1 MELGLALI
9 YMLVMG
15 AVSVS
20 MAVLLLKGAKEK
32 YNRIFLVCQGAV
44 ELWCGSQ
51 VLLLLS
57 DTVEKLRVSYL
68 IGNLGICFIGVFWY
82 YFSFSYAKKKLSWFL
97 KYLPMMIPVL
107 NFTMFLTNEGH
118 HLYYKVF
125 SLEEVTHGIFFY
137 INVGVNYLLVVIGS
151 VVLYKSLKERASKN
165 LIIAS
170 VLMPLLMN
178 AVYLLGFVEA
188 EFDITALGFGLSVI
202 FVLLA
207 TLRYRFMEV
216 NVTAFDV
223 VLSGLRDG
231 VAIFNEKGN
240 CTYYN
245 HAFFGLLGI
254 EKMKIHD
261 TIRLQDV
268 SGRFLQLTCQGN
280 AEDEKEVLY
289 IDENNRYLQLQTYED
304 LGKKGTVTYVI
315 KDMSKYYEL
324 LNQTRELSVINERLA
339 LEQERNRI
347 AQQVHDTAGH
357 TLTMIQSYMKLTEVS
372 SKKHEMDKV
381 NEYLAEARILTS
393 EGIKELRESI
403 NQLRKEAEYE
413 LVTQG
418 IMQLADRVKEIKT
431 EVTVQGEDS
440 EKYSHLSGIIYES
453 VRETITNT
461 LKYAN
466 ASKLEIIV
474 RFQEN
479 GIEVIIG
486 DDGDGCDEIRDNNG
500 LHGIKERI
508 EQAGGTV
515 RFISSKNEGFLT
527 RMKLPV

>member
-32 YNRIFLVCQGAV
+32 YNRSFLACQGAV

-51 VLLLLS
+51 ILLLLA
-57 DTVEKLRVSYL
+57 DTVEKLRVSYFV
-68 IGNLGICFIGVFWY
+68 GNLGICFIGVFWY
-82 YFSFSYAKKKLSWFL
+82 YFSFSYAKKKLSWVL
-97 KYLPMMIPVL
+97 KYLPIVVPVF
-107 NFTMFLTNEGH
+107 NFIMFLTNEWH
-118 HLYYKVF
+118 HLYYSVF
-125 SLEEVTHGIFFY
+125 SLGEVTHGVFFY
-137 INVGVNYLLVVIGS
+137 TNVGANYILVVIGS
-151 VVLYKSLKERASKN
+151 VVLYKSLTERASKN

-170 VLMPLLMN
+170 VVMPLLMN

-188 EFDITALGFGLSVI
+188 EFDITALGFGISVI
-202 FVLLA
+202 LVLLA

-216 NVTAFDV
+216 NITAFDV

-231 VAIFNEKGN
+231 VAIFNKKGE
-240 CTYYN
+240 CTYIN
-245 HAFFGLLGI
+245 PAFFDLLGI
-254 EKMKIHD
+254 EKKKRRD
-261 TIRLQDV
+261 TIGLQDV
-268 SGRFLQLTCQGN
+268 SKRFLELVRQEN
-280 AEDEKEVLY
+280 MEDGREMLY
-289 IDENNRYLQLQTYED
+289 IDENNRYLQIQTYEAE
-304 LGKKGTVTYVI
+304 TVTYVV

-324 LNQTRELSVINERLA
+324 LNQTKEFSVINERLA
-339 LEQERNRI
+339 LEKERNRI

-381 NEYLAEARILTS
+381 NEYLAEARALTS

-440 EKYSHLSGIIYES
+440 EKYSHLSGVIYDS

-466 ASKLEIIV
+466 ATKLEIIV

-479 GIEVIIG
+479 SVEVVIG
-486 DDGDGCDEIRDNNG
+486 DDGVGCEEIQNNNG
-500 LHGIKERI
+500 LRGIKERI
-508 EQAGGTV
+508 EQAGGNV
-515 RFISSKNEGFLT
+515 RFISAKNEGFLT